1 MKAKYLITIFQDENQ
16 EYRWH
21 AKRNGRIVAESG
33 EGYKR
38 KGTLKKTLEH
48 LIEAISQNDF
58 MING

>member
-1 MKAKYLITIFQDENQ
+1 MKAKYVITIFQDENQ

-38 KGTLKKTLEH
+38 KGTLKKTLGH
-48 LIEAISQNDF
+48 LIEAIIQNDF

>member
-1 MKAKYLITIFQDENQ
+1 MKVKYLITIFQDENQ

-38 KGTLKKTLEH
+38 KGALKKTLEH
-48 LIEAISQNDF
+48 LIEAVSQNDF